1 MCPNSTRLVMRSRAN
16 VNNTGAS
23 EALRLVE
30 KGFEM
35 FGIAR
40 QPCLTLP
47 HELAARARNRLRG
60 VFLCHGLPTDRTLS
74 APHIQNLNFLAS
86 DFAFSTQ
93 LTTKSFASRCSRS
106 TSA

>member
-1 MCPNSTRLVMRSRAN
+1 MAT
-16 VNNTGAS
+16 S

-35 FGIAR
+35 FGIAG

-47 HELAARARNRLRG
+47 DELAARARNRLRG
-60 VFLCHGLPTDRTLS
+60 MFLCHGLPTDRTLS
-74 APHIQNLNFLAS
+74 APHIRNLNFLARYC
-86 DFAFSTQ
+86 DFASSPE

-106 TSA
+106 TSARLHERMEETQER